1 MSYNICVTRFTN
13 ETFNENEKWKDN
25 INQTFYKRFYNTS
38 VKIKLEIPE
47 LYPIIVIEMNLDTNK
62 IIAFGLIKNI
72 CQQWR
77 YKIYSNDFYNR
88 YTYIAKN
95 YIYAQ
100 ELQENYAEEL
110 NILER
115 ELFYGKGHLKRG
127 FGIQEVPEKK
137 IKNIQYLFRNIYR
150 ILDNK

>member
-25 INQTFYKRFYNTS
+25 KNQTFCKRFYNTS
-38 VKIKLEIPE
+38 VKIKPTIPE
-47 LYPIIVIEMNLDTNK
+47 QYPIIVVEMNLDTNN

-72 CQQWR
+72 SRQWR
-77 YKIYSNDFYNR
+77 YNIYSNDFYNR

-95 YIYAQ
+95 FIYKQ
-100 ELQENYAEEL
+100 ELQEMYSEEL
-110 NILER
+110 DILEK

-137 IKNIQYLFRNIYR
+137 IKDIQYLFRSIYG
-150 ILDNK
+150 IFENK